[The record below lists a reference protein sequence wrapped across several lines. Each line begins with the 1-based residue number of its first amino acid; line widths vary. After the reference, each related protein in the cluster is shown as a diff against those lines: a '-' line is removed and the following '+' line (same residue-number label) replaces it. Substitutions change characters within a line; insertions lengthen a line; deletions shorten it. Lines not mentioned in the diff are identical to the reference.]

1 MLEHIY
7 VTAQGEVAK
16 TIFDGIAAFF
26 NAGHGKIFY
35 WVIGMIGTFVIIT
48 RIVTKQDLKGAF
60 IWMLSFV
67 ILATILIDGRRDVLI
82 HDQTKP
88 LARYAVDNV
97 PLGLTLPVSASTG
110 IASYLTDKLE
120 SVMHIP
126 NDASYEKTGM
136 IWGSTLFSQSREVRV
151 KPELLNGWAR
161 FLSRCAWL
169 DIKVRHKYT
178 FDDLANANDIFAF
191 LEEKTIAPDGIGY
204 ARVHLPGSRAGEPD
218 AEDFPRCM
226 PALLHLKKEF
236 EKSALFHSKKLA
248 QFDATALT
256 KGISSMQSSLE
267 STYNQFFGLSTS
279 TQRIMMQNLAMNA
292 VREGFQYI
300 PMAKNHAAAALNYSK
315 TQGQMS
321 RTSSWAS
328 VGIMAQEYVPML
340 HTILMLLICC
350 AFIPMVYMAFFPTY
364 TMNILAKY
372 VGSFIWLATW
382 PMFFVFI
389 NFIMNTILS
398 THLSAYTGGFG
409 GLTISNIDA
418 TEALTWR
425 YSSLTGYLLAFVP
438 YISRMLLSGAS
449 NTMMGVATS
458 MMQHIDHDAAR
469 GAQGMAEGNYNLFN
483 TSVANHSMNN
493 IGAHHQEMMRRERL
507 FGSSHQL
514 MSGVTETETGRG
526 DKVYDLSG
534 SIDKQPFSITTGER
548 VSSGLSE
555 TQSRYEKLAAS
566 ENAQFHEN
574 YTAGLNQ
581 LTQAGNREALN
592 RVQQNSQTSSS
603 VASLAEHYENILD
616 TNTRFSEGQ
625 VTSDN
630 SGWYQD
636 IGGEV
641 RLGTGKT
648 FKFFGADG
656 HYKTGETS
664 GGSDVDSASK
674 DISFAEANACKR
686 SMDAVQNATQADI
699 DNLEKAMGLSKDNS
713 FASSFNKAFGF
724 NKSAQK
730 HSELAEQAGEA
741 ANYAKNHEFGFTTDQ
756 MPAFREF
763 LDNKY
768 SPDQVAKW
776 MGDHRTQNDPL
787 FKAAQSEFVQEN
799 SNMYLDWYRQHA
811 AQIKENTQTDIT
823 DRTQAV
829 TEGKDK
835 VMAVHKSDNK
845 AVAREAQIYED
856 ARVMENLKN
865 RGKPLQSNA
874 IYDYITY
881 KTMADMGL
889 YKPGATS
896 KIPPKPENYEEAIR
910 SPNME
915 LLNNTK
921 ANISEKGA
929 ELLSQKDT
937 RTQEIQQRID
947 EGSSRFK
954 TDKNSFNIA
963 ELNKKAAMEN
973 QKLAKEA
980 WDNLWGK
987 KK

>member
-110 IASYLTDKLE
+110 LSSYLTDKLE

-136 IWGSTLFSQSREVRV
+136 IWGSTLFSQSREARV

-178 FDDLANANDIFAF
+178 FDDLANAPDIFAF
-191 LEEKTIAPDGIGY
+191 LEEKTVAPDGIGY
-204 ARVHLPGSRAGEPD
+204 ARVHLPGSRAGEPG

-425 YSSLTGYLLAFVP
+425 YASLTGYLLAFVP

-592 RVQQNSQTSSS
+592 RVQQNSQSSSS

-616 TNTRFSEGQ
+616 TNTRFNEGQ
-625 VTSDN
+625 ATSDTK
-630 SGWYQD
+630 GWSDDYGYD
-636 IGGEV
+636 L
-641 RLGTGKT
+641 RLGSGQK
-648 FKFFGADG
+648 FMFFGADG
-656 HYKTGETS
+656 HYKQGWNKS
-664 GGSDVDSASK
+664 GSDVDSASK
-674 DISFAEANACKR
+674 DISFAEANAYKR
-686 SMDAVQNATQADI
+686 SMDAIQNATQADI
-699 DNLEKAMGLSKDNS
+699 DNLEKAMGLSKENS

-811 AQIKENTQTDIT
+811 AQIKENTQADIA
-823 DRTQAV
+823 DHTQAV
-829 TEGKDK
+829 TTAIELSIK
-835 VMAVHKSDNK
+835 V
-845 AVAREAQIYED
+845 
-856 ARVMENLKN
+856 
-865 RGKPLQSNA
+865 
-874 IYDYITY
+874 
-881 KTMADMGL
+881 
-889 YKPGATS
+889 
-896 KIPPKPENYEEAIR
+896 
-910 SPNME
+910 
-915 LLNNTK
+915 
-921 ANISEKGA
+921 
-929 ELLSQKDT
+929 
-937 RTQEIQQRID
+937 
-947 EGSSRFK
+947 
-954 TDKNSFNIA
+954 
-963 ELNKKAAMEN
+963 
-973 QKLAKEA
+973 
-980 WDNLWGK
+980 
-987 KK
+987 